1 MIKEKRKSVRQ
12 AMRHPAWI
20 GLGEG
25 SALRGCVVTNI
36 SETGARLELEH
47 PDQLPTIFNLLLSGR
62 GGMYRRCCVVWR
74 SEDQIGVRFEKIR
87 AGAPRSESIKT
98 AEPAG
103 T

>member
-12 AMRHPAWI
+12 AMRYTAWI

-25 SALRGCVVTNI
+25 SVLRGCMVTDI

-47 PDQLPTIFNLLLSGR
+47 PDQLPTTFNLLLSGR
-62 GGMYRRCCVVWR
+62 GGMYRRCCAVWR
-74 SEDQIGVRFEKIR
+74 SENQIGVRFEKIR
-87 AGAPRSESIKT
+87 AAVSQRESIT

-103 T
+103 A